1 VSAAAASATSAIGGK
16 RSSRDRGQ
24 IWFAIAGAVVG
35 VALGIVVSVVTDVP
49 FAPEA
54 GLLIGGLVG
63 WFLAAGLRR

>member
-1 VSAAAASATSAIGGK
+1 MASAAT
-16 RSSRDRGQ
+16 RDRRQ

-35 VALGIVVSVVTDVP
+35 VALGILVSVVTVVP

-63 WFLAAGLRR
+63 WFLAAGLRNASAKSD